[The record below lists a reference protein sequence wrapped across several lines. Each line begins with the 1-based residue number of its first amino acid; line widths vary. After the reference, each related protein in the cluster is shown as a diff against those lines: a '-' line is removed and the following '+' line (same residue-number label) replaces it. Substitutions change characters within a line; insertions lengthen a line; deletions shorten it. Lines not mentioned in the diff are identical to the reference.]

1 MNDVIRCLLTR
12 RSVKKY
18 RAEQVEEEKLEQI
31 LQAGSYAACGMG
43 KQAGKIVV
51 LQDPADIAQLEKLN
65 AQILG
70 NPDLHP
76 FYGAPTVCVVFADT
90 SVGTW
95 VEDGSL
101 VIGNMLAA
109 AHSLGVGSCWI
120 HRARQEFELPEG
132 KALMQKW
139 GVGGPPPRG
148 GPPPPRPPP
157 PGPPPPPPPPP
168 PVKEPRGGGRAV
180 WLKGGGPAGSGGVGH
195 CILGYAAAEPA
206 PAKARKAD
214 FIVRV

>member
-1 MNDVIRCLLTR
+1 MNEVLNCLETR
-12 RSVKKY
+12 RSCRAY
-18 RAEQVEEEKLEQI
+18 RPEQVPEEALQEI
-31 LQAGSYAACGMG
+31 LRAGLYAPSGMG
-43 KQAGKIVV
+43 RQSVKLLVV
-51 LQDPADIAQLEKLN
+51 QDPAAIAALERLN
-65 AQILG
+65 GGVLG
-70 NPDLHP
+70 SPDAHP

-139 GVGGPPPRG
+139 GVDARY
-148 GPPPPRPPP
+148 
-157 PGPPPPPPPPP
+157 
-168 PVKEPRGGGRAV
+168 A
-180 WLKGGGPAGSGGVGH
+180 GVGH

>member
-51 LQDPADIAQLEKLN
+51 LQDPEDIAQLEKLN

-120 HRARQEFELPEG
+120 HRAKEVFASEEG
-132 KALMQKW
+132 KALLKKW
-139 GVGGPPPRG
+139 GVEGDYEGIG
-148 GPPPPRPPP
+148 HCVLGY
-157 PGPPPPPPPPP
+157 
-168 PVKEPRGGGRAV
+168 
-180 WLKGGGPAGSGGVGH
+180 PAGDV
-195 CILGYAAAEPA
+195 PK
-206 PAKARKAD
+206 AKPRKENYVYHVD
-214 FIVRV
+214 